1 MNSTIRVISGD
12 WNILPVGDI
21 KNNCSYFRL
30 ETTLSVEINEIAD
43 IIFVSRR
50 EILALNNLKFQCYS
64 KFHTFQLSKTGIQT
78 ITCHISWCHQNIQCI
93 FNVYT
98 ESLLKNRNCQ
108 F

>member
-21 KNNCSYFRL
+21 KNNWSYFRL